1 MEEELRLA
9 WRGALEVVFKDL
21 PRLAARVTVT
31 SSEGGTLCAAGETVV
46 IAQPPLPAPLAAAVS
61 TAASDLVEQGGAAD
75 TAPDASATVASVE
88 ITTWR
93 RVQNVVAA
101 IASIAQPAICDSLPQ
116 WCAALADAAA
126 ADQQSATRTLFE
138 RHIGLDDSP
147 VFRVLRAVHQS
158 ILVPALVHLKTGV
171 FAPVGALKD
180 VRRADGWTI
189 AIALDSL
196 GRCVTVTH
204 SRWEQSLDAPD
215 DPQHFGSLR
224 HQPGVWLLEL
234 LISTP
239 TLC

>member
-9 WRGALEVVFKDL
+9 WQSALEVVFKDL
-21 PRLAARVTVT
+21 PRLAARITV
-31 SSEGGTLCAAGETVV
+31 SSSSGGTLCSAGENVV
-46 IAQPPLPAPLAAAVS
+46 IARPVAALPVPGAS
-61 TAASDLVEQGGAAD
+61 TAAGSGQVVDSVATGSD
-75 TAPDASATVASVE
+75 TAAAAAAPAAAAAAAAASLET
-88 ITTWR
+88 TTWR

-101 IASIAQPAICDSLPQ
+101 VSSIVQPALCDSLPQ
-116 WCAALADAAA
+116 WCDALADAAA
-126 ADQQSATRTLFE
+126 ADQQSAVRCLFE
-138 RHIGLDDSP
+138 RHIGLDSP
-147 VFRVLRAVHQS
+147 AFRVFRGVHQS

-215 DPQHFGSLR
+215 NSEHFGSIAIC
-224 HQPGVWLLEL
+224 E
-234 LISTP
+234 
-239 TLC
+239 

>member
-9 WRGALEVVFKDL
+9 WQNALEVVFKDL
-21 PRLAARVTVT
+21 PRLAARVTV
-31 SSEGGTLCAAGETVV
+31 SSSSGGTLCSAGEIVV
-46 IAQPPLPAPLAAAVS
+46 NAQPALS
-61 TAASDLVEQGGAAD
+61 AASTPSASDTEGNSVV
-75 TAPDASATVASVE
+75 TAPDSAAPAAPAAAASAAASIE

-101 IASIAQPAICDSLPQ
+101 VSSIVQPALCDSLPQ
-116 WCAALADAAA
+116 WCDALADAAV
-126 ADQQSATRTLFE
+126 ADQQSAVRCLFE
-138 RHIGLDDSP
+138 RHIGLDSP
-147 VFRVLRAVHQS
+147 VFRVFRAVHQS

-196 GRCVTVTH
+196 GRCMTVTH

-215 DPQHFGSLR
+215 DQQHFGSTVNERRTFGLHPR
-224 HQPGVWLLEL
+224 LTH
-234 LISTP
+234 
-239 TLC
+239 C